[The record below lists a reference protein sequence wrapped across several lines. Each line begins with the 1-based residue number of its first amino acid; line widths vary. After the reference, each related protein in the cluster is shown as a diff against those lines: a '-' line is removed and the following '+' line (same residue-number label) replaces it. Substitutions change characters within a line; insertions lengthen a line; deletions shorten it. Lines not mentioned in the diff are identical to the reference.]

1 MREAKAVG
9 TKSVV
14 ASEAGLGAGAS
25 AAETPL
31 VVAIIN
37 IATITATKKFIFD
50 ASIVVKLKKEKI
62 LRQKRLVGCGKHYAA
77 MVDFI

>member
-31 VVAIIN
+31 VAIIN